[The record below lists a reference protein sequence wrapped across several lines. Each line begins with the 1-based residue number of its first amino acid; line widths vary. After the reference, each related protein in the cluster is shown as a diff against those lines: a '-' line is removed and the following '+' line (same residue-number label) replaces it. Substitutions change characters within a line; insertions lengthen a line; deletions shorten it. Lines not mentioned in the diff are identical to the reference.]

1 MDIAPIL
8 STLRRHKIAASLI
21 VLEIALTCA
30 IVCNALFLIGHR
42 IERMG
47 ADTGMAETELLH
59 IRVSNT
65 QRVENADALTLQDLA
80 LLRGLPGV
88 KGATVMNQMPFGN
101 NSSDTSISLVPDQ
114 PTPTLSAA
122 FYSVGEALVP
132 TLGLRVVDGRD
143 FLPEEFRPQSA
154 VENDPNLR
162 VPTVM
167 LSRRTAE
174 RLFPGVPAVGKDIYI
189 FGNTPSRVVGVL
201 ETLGSTHPGSDE
213 GPEYAVML
221 PVRPAYNQ
229 GSYMLRV
236 DSAQRPQ
243 VLNAAT
249 EALAAM
255 DSRRIISDKALFEDM
270 RARYYQQDRWM
281 AVLLAAMCVALLVVT
296 AFGIVGLASFWVQQ
310 RTRMIGVRRA
320 LGATRGQ
327 ILRYFQTENLLLT
340 SIGIAIGMAGA
351 YGMNHWLMLN
361 YALPRLPGLYLP
373 VGALALWLLGQLA
386 VLGPAR
392 RAAALPPVVV
402 MRLS

>member
-30 IVCNALFLIGHR
+30 IVCNAIFLIGHR
-42 IERMG
+42 LERMG
-47 ADTGMAETELLH
+47 APTGMAETELLH
-59 IRVSNT
+59 LRVLNT
-65 QRVENADALTLQDLA
+65 QRAENADALTLQDLA
-80 LLRGLPGV
+80 TLRGLPGV
-88 KGATVMNQMPFGN
+88 KGATVLNQIPFGN
-101 NSSDTSISLVPDQ
+101 NSSDIGIRLAPDQ
-114 PTPTLSAA
+114 PTPTLKAA
-122 FYSVGEALVP
+122 FYSVGELVVP

-143 FLPEEFRPQSA
+143 FMPDEFRPQSA
-154 VENDPNLR
+154 VETDPNLS

-167 LSRRTAE
+167 LSRLTAE
-174 RLFPGVPAVGKDIYI
+174 RLFPGVSAVGKRIYI
-189 FGNTPSRVVGVL
+189 FGSTPSLVVGLL

-213 GPEYAVML
+213 ATYAVMI
-221 PVRPAYNQ
+221 PVRPPYDQ

-243 VLNAAT
+243 VLNAAAD
-249 EALAAM
+249 ALAAL
-255 DSRRIISDKALFEDM
+255 DSRRIISDKDLFADM

-327 ILRYFQTENLLLT
+327 ILHYFQTENLLLT

-351 YGMNHWLMLN
+351 YGINHWLMLH
-361 YALPRLPGLYLP
+361 YALPRLPGSYLP
-373 VGALALWLLGQLA
+373 VGALALCLLGQLA

>member
-42 IERMG
+42 IERMAAPTG
-47 ADTGMAETELLH
+47 LADAELLH

-80 LLRGLPGV
+80 TLRGLPGV
-88 KGATVMNQMPFGN
+88 KGAAVLNQIAFGN
-101 NSSDTSISLVPDQ
+101 NSSDTSVRLVPEQ

-122 FYSVGEALVP
+122 FYLGGETALA
-132 TLGLRVVDGRD
+132 TLGLRLVDGRD

-154 VENDPNLR
+154 VETDPNIR
-162 VPTVM
+162 VPVVM
-167 LSRRTAE
+167 LDRATAE
-174 RLFPGVPAVGKDIYI
+174 RLFPGQPALGKSIYL
-189 FGNTPSRVVGVL
+189 FGNTPSVVVGVL
-201 ETLGSTHPGSDE
+201 EHLGVTQPGGE
-213 GPEYAVML
+213 NPAYAVML
-221 PVRPAYNQ
+221 PIRPAYNR

-236 DSAQRPQ
+236 ENARRTQ

-249 EALAAM
+249 AALAAL
-255 DSRRIISDKALFEDM
+255 DSRRIVSDKAFFEDM
-270 RARYYQQDRWM
+270 RAKYYQQDRWM
-281 AVLLAAMCVALLVVT
+281 AVLLAAMCVALLIVT

-351 YGMNHWLMLN
+351 YGMNHWLMLH
-361 YALPRLPGLYLP
+361 YALPRLPGIYLP

>member
-42 IERMG
+42 LERMG
-47 ADTGMAETELLH
+47 APTGLADSELLH

-65 QRVENADALTLQDLA
+65 QRVENVDALTQQDLA
-80 LLRGLPGV
+80 TLRGLPGV
-88 KGATVMNQMPFGN
+88 KGAVVLNQVAFGN
-101 NSSDTSISLVPDQ
+101 SSSYTSVSLQPEQ

-122 FYSVGEALVP
+122 FYVVGETAVP

-154 VENDPNLR
+154 VDSDPNVQL
-162 VPTVM
+162 PTVM
-167 LSRRTAE
+167 LSRLTAE
-174 RLFPGVPAVGKDIYI
+174 RLFPGVSAVGKSIYVV
-189 FGNTPSRVVGVL
+189 GNSPSRVVGVL
-201 ETLGSTHPGSDE
+201 ETLGATQPGGED
-213 GPEYAVML
+213 PDYAVML
-221 PVRPAYNQ
+221 PIRPSYNR

-243 VLNAAT
+243 VLQAAT
-249 EALAAM
+249 DALASL
-255 DSRRIISDKALFEDM
+255 DSRRIISDKSLFEDM
-270 RARYYQQDRWM
+270 RAKYYQQDRWM

-340 SIGIAIGMAGA
+340 SIGIAIGMAAA
-351 YGMNHWLMLN
+351 YGINHWLMLN
-361 YALPRLPGLYLP
+361 YALPRLPGIYLP